1 MPTGGR
7 DDSKTNLRKEGPDSA
22 FFLLSRFQVSKFQVS
37 RFQTS
42 KAKDSKVP
50 VVRVH
55 GLPIVHHIDMVSLKL
70 PIISTSKMKPMS
82 Q

>member
-1 MPTGGR
+1 MPSGGG
-7 DDSKTNLRKEGPDSA
+7 DDNKTNLRKEGPDSA
-22 FFLLSRFQVSKFQVS
+22 FFLLPRFQVSKVQVS

-42 KAKDSKVP
+42 EGSKIP

-70 PIISTSKMKPMS
+70 PMDSASQMKPMS
-82 Q
+82 R

>member
-1 MPTGGR
+1 MLTGGR

-22 FFLLSRFQVSKFQVS
+22 FFLLSRFRVSKFQVS

-55 GLPIVHHIDMVSLKL
+55 GLPIVHHISMVSLKL
-70 PIISTSKMKPMS
+70 PMDSASQMKPMS
-82 Q
+82 R